1 MQNKVFVGNLSF
13 QTTEDELKQLFS
25 QAGEI
30 VNVSVPTDRLSGRP
44 RGFAFIEFASGEAA
58 AAAIERFND
67 QELGGRN
74 LRVNEATERAARPAM
89 GGFGQSDRPPRNFAR
104 PKGSR
109 RNLRA
114 RKRGF

>member
-1 MQNKVFVGNLSF
+1 MQNKVFVGNLNF
-13 QTTEDELKQLFS
+13 QTTEDELRQLFS
-25 QAGEI
+25 QSGE
-30 VNVSVPTDRLSGRP
+30 VVSVSIPTDRMSGRP
-44 RGFAFIEFASGEAA
+44 RGFAFVEFASGEAA

-74 LRVNEATERAARPAM
+74 LRVNEATERAPRPAM
-89 GGFGQSDRPPRNFAR
+89 GGFSQDDRPRGGFAR